1 LEDFEKAARRTIDR
15 TGWNTAMTRHFPMA
29 LALAAA
35 TWIAGVEPGLAQEDK
50 SPLIFL
56 STGGPNDTI
65 TRNIV
70 VNAFTAE
77 TGIEVLIRP
86 QSDAMI
92 GAVLAQKDKPQYD
105 LILTGFDSYI
115 YLKNND
121 VLDTVN
127 YDDIP
132 NTANLYPLAR
142 STHGIGTSFT
152 GVTLV
157 YNTEKI
163 RTPPTSWADLWNP
176 AYKGHV
182 IIPLVPISYGLDFLV
197 MAARTFGG
205 DEHNIDV
212 GFQKLKE
219 LAPHV
224 GGIYETSSNAA
235 QMFQLG
241 GAWIAPWF
249 AGRVP
254 PTRAA
259 GVPVAAAKLKEGQ
272 VVYITM
278 LAPLKG
284 RYSKKVAKFINTY
297 LTMEAQIAFAKGVGQ
312 GPARSDVVLDP
323 DLAATVPYGSDQI
336 SELVH
341 PDWDTIVHNRV
352 EWADRFQRE
361 IVPLVGRR

>member
-1 LEDFEKAARRTIDR
+1 MKKLTQAVLVACA
-15 TGWNTAMTRHFPMA
+15 WA
-29 LALAAA
+29 LGTPSA
-35 TWIAGVEPGLAQEDK
+35 IAQDDK
-50 SPLIFL
+50 SPLVFL
-56 STGGPNDTI
+56 STGGPNDTV
-65 TRNIV
+65 TRDAV
-70 VNAFTAE
+70 ADAFTKA

-86 QSDAMI
+86 QSDALI
-92 GAVLAQKDKPQYD
+92 SAVLAQKNNPQYD
-105 LILTGFDSYI
+105 LILTGFDSYV
-115 YLKNND
+115 YLQQND
-121 VLDTVN
+121 ALDKVN
-127 YDDIP
+127 YEEIP
-132 NTANLYPLAR
+132 NTASLYPLAR
-142 STHGIGTSFT
+142 STHGVGTSFT

-182 IIPLVPISYGLDFLV
+182 IIPVVPITYGLDFLV

-219 LAPHV
+219 LAPNIS
-224 GGIYETSSNAA
+224 GIYETSSNAA
-235 QMFQLG
+235 QMFQIG

-259 GVPVAAAKLKEGQ
+259 GVPVSAAKLKEGQ

-284 RYSKKVAKFINTY
+284 RYSKKVAQFINMY
-297 LTMEAQIAFAKGVGQ
+297 LTAEAQVAFAKGVGH
-312 GPARSDVVLDP
+312 GPARSDVVLEP
-323 DLAATVPYGSDQI
+323 ALAATVPYGAEQI
-336 SELVH
+336 SELIQL
-341 PDWDTIVHNRV
+341 DWHTIVRHRG

-361 IVPLVGRR
+361 IVPLVGKK